1 MSSSDYNY
9 DEGGQFFPFFMLTM
23 VGLVTIPL
31 TYNVLRAST
40 DLEQT
45 ASRVKSDFKPKNVDL
60 IDAQRRRRKRQNR
73 KTKRIIAVV
82 LGYAFMAYM
91 IYLIAVTQRTVLKMW
106 DPYDILGVSRSASE
120 REINT
125 FYKRLSLKFHPDKA
139 RPNAANNETMETVND
154 RWVEMTKAYKALTDE
169 EIRNNYLQYGN
180 PDGKQSTSIGI
191 ALPKWMVEEGNRW
204 IVVAFYGILL
214 GIILPYTLGKWWY
227 GTQALTKDKVLHA
240 SAGNLFREWKE
251 DISEGDVVAAT
262 SIGDEFKESFKGPR
276 SDAGA
281 AKVES
286 KVLSSSALAEAD
298 KNRLKAIDDPVRRKT
313 LALLWAYLARID
325 LGDPELE
332 KEKYDVAPTAQLL
345 NNSFTS
351 ITLPFGAVKALLASY
366 HTSQRIIQAVPPT
379 SSPILQLPNFT
390 QIIVEKISKFPK
402 TPMTFQKFMS
412 LPASTRRSLCSD
424 LSDQKYEQAMIVAS
438 QIPQLVVAKAFFKV
452 IGERV
457 VTPGSL
463 VQMVIKARVI
473 PPGTPEKDI
482 PPINP
487 LDLEDVDPDEG
498 DLDALHGRNPA
509 KTKRKKLPDG
519 SYVENDAKEGS
530 VQPPLAHAPYFAAEH
545 APRWH
550 IFLAESRSARISV
563 PPFTFTSF
571 DKPIFNTDAATGKIT
586 PTFNIVT
593 LKCSFQAPPQ
603 VHTFPF
609 VMHLVCDSYIGLDE
623 QVDVVLDVR
632 DPKEAEVVESD
643 EEISEPE
650 EGTYQRSP
658 NSSLQQI
665 GILIDFTID
674 SLAGQLQA
682 MKSGGMTS
690 STSPTTKRKVKKTSR
705 EDTFAGWQGRACCA
719 DQGDSDESDSDT
731 EGEVDSDTSETDT
744 ETEDEDA

>member
-23 VGLVTIPL
+23 VGLVTVPL
-31 TYNVLRAST
+31 TYNILKAST

-45 ASRVKSDFKPKNVDL
+45 ATRVQSDFKPEKADL
-60 IDAQRRRRKRQNR
+60 IEAQRRRRKRQNR
-73 KTKRIIAVV
+73 KTKRIVAAV

-91 IYLIAVTQRTVLKMW
+91 AYLIAVTQRTVPKLW

-120 REINT
+120 REIDK
-125 FYKRLSLKFHPDKA
+125 FYKRASLKFHPDKA
-139 RPNAANNETMETVND
+139 RPDPAKNETLEDVND
-154 RWVEMTKAYKALTDE
+154 RWVEMTKAYKALTDD

-214 GIILPYTLGKWWY
+214 GIFLPYTLGKWWY

-240 SAGNLFREWKE
+240 SAGSLFREWKE
-251 DISEGDVVAAT
+251 DISEGGVIAAT
-262 SIGDEFKESFKGPR
+262 SVGDEFKESLKGTR

-286 KVLSSSALAEAD
+286 KVLGSSALTESD
-298 KNRLKAIDDPVRRKT
+298 KSRLKAIDDPVRRKT

-325 LGDPELE
+325 LEDSELE
-332 KEKYDVAPTAQLL
+332 KEKYDVAPTALLL
-345 NNSFTS
+345 NNSFAS
-351 ITLPFGAVKALLASY
+351 ITLPFGAVKPLLASY
-366 HTSQRIIQAVPPT
+366 HTSQSIIQAVPPS
-379 SSPILQLPNFT
+379 SSPVLQLPNLT
-390 QIIVEKISKFPK
+390 PSIVEKIQRSSKS
-402 TPMTFQKFMS
+402 PMTFQKFMS
-412 LPASTRRSLCSD
+412 LPVSTRRTLCGE
-424 LSDQKYEQAMIVAS
+424 LSDQQYTQAMTVAS
-438 QIPQLVVAKAFFKV
+438 QIPRLSIAQAFFKV
-452 IGERV
+452 VGERV

-463 VQMVIKARVI
+463 VQLVVKVRVI

-498 DLDALHGRNPA
+498 DLDALHGRKPA
-509 KTKRKKLPDG
+509 KNKRRKQADG
-519 SYVENDAKEGS
+519 SFVEDDAKENS

-550 IFLAESRSARISV
+550 VFLAESRSGRISV

-571 DKPIFNTDAATGKIT
+571 DRAIFSTDSESGKVT
-586 PTFNIVT
+586 PTFNVVT

-603 VHTFPF
+603 VHAFPF

-623 QVDVVLDVR
+623 KVDVVLDVR
-632 DPKEAEVVESD
+632 DPKEAQTVESD
-643 EEISEPE
+643 EDISEPE
-650 EGTYQRSP
+650 EGAYLIISHHRS
-658 NSSLQQI
+658 S
-665 GILIDFTID
+665 
-674 SLAGQLQA
+674 
-682 MKSGGMTS
+682 
-690 STSPTTKRKVKKTSR
+690 
-705 EDTFAGWQGRACCA
+705 
-719 DQGDSDESDSDT
+719 
-731 EGEVDSDTSETDT
+731 
-744 ETEDEDA
+744 